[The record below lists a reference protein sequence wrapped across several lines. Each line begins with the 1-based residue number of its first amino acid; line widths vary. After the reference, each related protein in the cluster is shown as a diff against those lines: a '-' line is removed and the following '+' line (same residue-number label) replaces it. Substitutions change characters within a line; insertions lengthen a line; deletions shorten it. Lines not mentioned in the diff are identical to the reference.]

1 MKKKGFDAVIH
12 EDMSARAQIL
22 HREYNNKLYKLLEAF
37 YEKTECPM
45 LLNTSFNVMGEPI
58 VCTPEDAIRTYL
70 NSGLD
75 ALVIGNN
82 LIKK

>member
-1 MKKKGFDAVIH
+1 M
-12 EDMSARAQIL
+12 
-22 HREYNNKLYKLLEAF
+22 
-37 YEKTECPM
+37 PM

>member
-1 MKKKGFDAVIH
+1 MQELRFYI
-12 EDMSARAQIL
+12 ENII
-22 HREYNNKLYKLLEAF
+22 NKLYKLLEAF

>member
-1 MKKKGFDAVIH
+1 MQSLD
-12 EDMSARAQIL
+12 
-22 HREYNNKLYKLLEAF
+22 KLYKLLEVF